1 MAGEARYWPGRG
13 TTSEPG
19 IRTRVS
25 SVVATSRTVTVR
37 FPTWSR
43 VEAAPAVCAVS
54 SVSGIRAVG
63 EAVIG
68 VCQLE
73 RRLRSPKAW

>member
-1 MAGEARYWPGRG
+1 MTPLPL
-13 TTSEPG
+13 SF
-19 IRTRVS
+19 
-25 SVVATSRTVTVR
+25 ATDTVTVR

-54 SVSGIRAVG
+54 SVSGVRAVG

-68 VCQLE
+68 AAISIVATSLLLVAIYALI
-73 RRLRSPKAW
+73 RRARHPGFC